1 MSRAALAELAPTGAL
16 RAAINT
22 GNPLLVTGRD
32 PQGVPEG
39 VAPDL
44 AREIAS
50 RLGLPVRYVLFSRPG
65 ELADAALDGVWDVG
79 FIGAEPARARNI
91 SFTPAYVEIEAA
103 YLVPA
108 GSPILTIADVDR
120 PGVRI
125 AVAAGSAYAL
135 WLERNLKHATLVR
148 ADSVQAAVTLFVDE
162 GLDVLAGLRP
172 GFLTDISRIPG
183 GRVLEGRFMAVQQAV
198 GTRKENE
205 AGIAFLRAFVED
217 AKASGLIARLLDR
230 HGVADS
236 LYVAPMA

>member
-1 MSRAALAELAPTGAL
+1 M
-16 RAAINT
+16 
-22 GNPLLVTGRD
+22 
-32 PQGVPEG
+32 
-39 VAPDL
+39 
-44 AREIAS
+44 
-50 RLGLPVRYVLFSRPG
+50 
-65 ELADAALDGVWDVG
+65 
-79 FIGAEPARARNI
+79 
-91 SFTPAYVEIEAA
+91 
-103 YLVPA
+103 
-108 GSPILTIADVDR
+108 
-120 PGVRI
+120 
-125 AVAAGSAYAL
+125 AAGSAYAL